1 MAGDWWSAQVLLDGQ
16 IALTI
21 TDVSG
26 HGPEAG
32 MEALRLKHVVELSL
46 AQNADPALAL
56 KAGADGFRT
65 ASASRPA

>member
-1 MAGDWWSAQVLLDGQ
+1 
-16 IALTI
+16 
-21 TDVSG
+21 
-26 HGPEAG
+26 